1 MYVTQQRYYQQ
12 AILHSCS
19 TFLLPDILESK
30 QMKKDKWRGGT
41 ISILQKKNLMHRA
54 VTVRKEEYIR
64 FENCV
69 SSF

>member
-1 MYVTQQRYYQQ
+1 MAFIMYVTQQRYYQQ

-41 ISILQKKNLMHRA
+41 ISILQKK
-54 VTVRKEEYIR
+54 T
-64 FENCV
+64 
-69 SSF
+69 